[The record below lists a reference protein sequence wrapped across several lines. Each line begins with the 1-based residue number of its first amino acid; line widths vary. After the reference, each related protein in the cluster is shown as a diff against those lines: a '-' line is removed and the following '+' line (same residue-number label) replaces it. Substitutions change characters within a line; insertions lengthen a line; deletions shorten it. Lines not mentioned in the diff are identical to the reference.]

1 MSWRKNLLLFVL
13 LVPAFNLLTIQLLP
27 SVINRVVSKRIV
39 ARGLEGAHE
48 PDTRPEAQRR
58 KAEVLARQGI
68 NVALPSPRADADSR
82 TVVRP
87 SPDLLY
93 TACVFDLSHGPL
105 HITTPV
111 PDSYISVSGFGADSN
126 NFFAVN
132 DRNAT
137 IDAEGRKHLDLLL
150 SRDAATPV
158 PAGARHIVAPSDR
171 GLILFRTLI
180 TSEAALAGLRL
191 NTQFQ
196 QHCNPL

>member
-1 MSWRKNLLLFVL
+1 MNWRKNLLLFVL
-13 LVPAFNLLTIQLLP
+13 LVPAFNLLTIQVLP
-27 SVINRVVSKRIV
+27 TAINQLVSKRITQK
-39 ARGLEGAHE
+39 GLEGAHE
-48 PDTRPEAQRR
+48 PDARPEAQRR
-58 KAEVLARQGI
+58 KAEVIARQGI
-68 NVALPSPRADADSR
+68 NVALPSPRANSDAR

-93 TACVFDLSHGPL
+93 TACVFALSHGPL

-111 PDSYISVSGFGADSN
+111 PDSYSSVSGFGANSN

-132 DRNAT
+132 DHNAVT
-137 IDAEGRKHLDLLL
+137 DATGHKHLDLLL

-180 TSEAALAGLRL
+180 TNDTALQELQL
-191 NTQFQ
+191 DYQMQ
-196 QHCNPL
+196 QHCDPQ